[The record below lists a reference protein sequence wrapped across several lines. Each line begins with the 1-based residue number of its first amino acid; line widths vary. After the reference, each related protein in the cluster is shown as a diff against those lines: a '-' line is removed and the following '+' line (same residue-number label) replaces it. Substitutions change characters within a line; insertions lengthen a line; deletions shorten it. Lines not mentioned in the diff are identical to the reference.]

1 MKKITILS
9 PEGNTQIALSKKNV
23 YLNIDNSWKESYD
36 YLSNYYLSKIIVIN
50 EEKNLKNI
58 KFRK

>member
-36 YLSNYYLSKIIVIN
+36 YLSNYY
-50 EEKNLKNI
+50 
-58 KFRK
+58 R